1 MPKRSLAFA
10 TCLAVAALFSLAVL
24 PTSAQ
29 AFQCEP
35 QVNETLQQQGVSQ
48 NDVDSVKVVRRS
60 AGARASN
67 NYWLDAWVR
76 LKSCSDGALV
86 VHMTRYC
93 MVQDSYTTGDC
104 EVGGMPSY

>member
-1 MPKRSLAFA
+1 MSKRSPAFA
-10 TCLAVAALFSLAVL
+10 ACLAVTALAFLIAM

-35 QVNETLQQQGVSQ
+35 QVKETLQQRGVSQ

-60 AGARASN
+60 AGARPSN
-67 NYWLDAWVR
+67 NYTLDAWVR
-76 LKSCSDGALV
+76 LKSCSNGALV

-104 EVGGMPSY
+104 RVGDMPSY